1 MSDHVSGAPVG
12 AIGWVEFKCRCPD
25 CKDAYHALGATPRER
40 RINGPTPSWVHGTWG
55 GYSNYSCRCAQCL
68 QACREKYE
76 YGTAWRRANRELKN
90 ERQREYRLRKKE
102 EEQKRDDERR
112 GNNKTVG

>member
-1 MSDHVSGAPVG
+1 MTEHIAGAPVG
-12 AIGWVEFKCRCPD
+12 ALGWVEFKCRCD
-25 CKDAYHALGATPRER
+25 NCRAAYHALGSTPRER
-40 RINGPTPSWVHGTWG
+40 RLNGPTPSRAHGTWG
-55 GYSNYSCRCAQCL
+55 GYSNYGCRCAKCL

-102 EEQKRDDERR
+102 EEQKRINEKR
-112 GNNKTVG
+112 GNG